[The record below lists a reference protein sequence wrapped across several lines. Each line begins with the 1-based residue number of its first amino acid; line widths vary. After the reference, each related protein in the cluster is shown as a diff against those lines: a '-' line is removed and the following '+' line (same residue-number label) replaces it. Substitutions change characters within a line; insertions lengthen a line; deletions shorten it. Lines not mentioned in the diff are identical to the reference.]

1 MFPIYKE
8 RMQVSA
14 EVIHSLNHY
23 FYKST
28 SHVEGLS
35 LQALLK
41 LPQPSSKT
49 QTALTFFLYNINPM
63 LTHQGTHLPVKTS
76 LLNHL
81 HGQFVAMGSGKC
93 NTLMTLIS
101 VSILVLSINS
111 MPHTASKLGVLRQ
124 NTFRR
129 SAHIE
134 LCQFQGN
141 LSSVISLKISS
152 CCCRGTL
159 TRSRSEDAF
168 CCLLPRAAR
177 VPLSLPC
184 PPHTHGPSR
193 AHGHTQRVSP
203 GSAGQELPAGRAR
216 ARALPRPPPAACTG
230 TQHRGQGTALTPR
243 SPLQPPPRTSA
254 PGRQRLHGVYPPQ
267 VMGDTAPLP
276 RRCRAAALPPSW
288 AEPEPGLAER
298 GGAGPGNVPLTCG
311 CRPPGPAPLGRS
323 PPAAGPAG
331 LGERRSPAAVSS
343 PRGPGRARLWRRSA
357 AVGVRHPGR
366 AAKAAGAW
374 RRCLMPLRCPIASL
388 LLCCPSPRPYLS
400 RSVRAPSWVSVL
412 EVCVGLGH
420 AAWSF
425 LEWRPEDEG
434 VRGLRAAVE
443 ACRGCSAPVPAV
455 APWVSPMSPSP
466 GWQAGSWECSVP
478 P

>member
-28 SHVEGLS
+28 SNVEGLS

-49 QTALTFFLYNINPM
+49 QTTLTFFLYNINPM
-63 LTHQGTHLPVKTS
+63 LTHQINGVTS
-76 LLNHL
+76 KNITFNHL

-101 VSILVLSINS
+101 VSILVLRIES
-111 MPHTASKLGVLRQ
+111 MPHTASKLGILRQ

-141 LSSVISLKISS
+141 LSLVISLKISS

-177 VPLSLPC
+177 APLSLPC

-267 VMGDTAPLP
+267 VMGARPRSRGAAGPRPSRPAGQSRSPGWRSGAAPASAMSPSPAAAARRARPRSAARPRLP
-276 RRCRAAALPPSW
+276 GLPGWGSAALPPLS
-288 AEPEPGLAER
+288 PPR
-298 GGAGPGNVPLTCG
+298 GG
-311 CRPPGPAPLGRS
+311 R
-323 PPAAGPAG
+323 AGPACGGAARPWACSTRAG
-331 LGERRSPAAVSS
+331 LQRPLVLG
-343 PRGPGRARLWRRSA
+343 G
-357 AVGVRHPGR
+357 
-366 AAKAAGAW
+366 GA
-374 RRCLMPLRCPIASL
+374 
-388 LLCCPSPRPYLS
+388 
-400 RSVRAPSWVSVL
+400 
-412 EVCVGLGH
+412 
-420 AAWSF
+420 
-425 LEWRPEDEG
+425 
-434 VRGLRAAVE
+434 
-443 ACRGCSAPVPAV
+443 
-455 APWVSPMSPSP
+455 
-466 GWQAGSWECSVP
+466 
-478 P
+478 